1 MDSGWQAKAKRE
13 NVLKKKKTM
22 KTSTA
27 RHSCVFFRG
36 TSGLNL
42 RNVAFPK
49 EKNEMHFLMKKISS
63 FSRFFVTYMHRH
75 CFREFKTISMHC
87 IINVGDRSRP
97 HDCSVCWVVSTGH
110 MPQVK
115 SIQVTAPALNYQTT
129 DYTLD
134 LIEYFVKRLELGDT
148 FNAVCLSVSWWPVL
162 CPVEKSPGTVS
173 CHCACTKLWFLD
185 RMSRNQKMRG
195 E

>member
-1 MDSGWQAKAKRE
+1 MD
-13 NVLKKKKTM
+13 
-22 KTSTA
+22 
-27 RHSCVFFRG
+27 
-36 TSGLNL
+36 NL

-63 FSRFFVTYMHRH
+63 FSRFFVTYMYRH

-115 SIQVTAPALNYQTT
+115 SI
-129 DYTLD
+129 
-134 LIEYFVKRLELGDT
+134 
-148 FNAVCLSVSWWPVL
+148 
-162 CPVEKSPGTVS
+162 
-173 CHCACTKLWFLD
+173 
-185 RMSRNQKMRG
+185 
-195 E
+195 

>member
-1 MDSGWQAKAKRE
+1 
-13 NVLKKKKTM
+13 
-22 KTSTA
+22 
-27 RHSCVFFRG
+27 
-36 TSGLNL
+36 
-42 RNVAFPK
+42 
-49 EKNEMHFLMKKISS
+49 
-63 FSRFFVTYMHRH
+63 MHRH
-75 CFREFKTISMHC
+75 CFREFKTISMNC

-115 SIQVTAPALNYQTT
+115 SIQVTAPSLNYQTT

-162 CPVEKSPGTVS
+162 WQVCGKVVCVLGRPLFSVGHDQVGTDYS
-173 CHCACTKLWFLD
+173 SAHQWTMIGAWT
-185 RMSRNQKMRG
+185 
-195 E
+195 

>member
-1 MDSGWQAKAKRE
+1 MDSEWQAKAKRE
-13 NVLKKKKTM
+13 NVLKKKKQR
-22 KTSTA
+22 KLQQ
-27 RHSCVFFRG
+27 HVILVFF
-36 TSGLNL
+36 SEEEVDNL

-63 FSRFFVTYMHRH
+63 FSRFFVTYMYRH

-115 SIQVTAPALNYQTT
+115 SIQVTAPSLNYQTT

-162 CPVEKSPGTVS
+162 WPVEKSPGTVS

>member
-1 MDSGWQAKAKRE
+1 MTGKSKERE
-13 NVLKKKKTM
+13 CFEEEKNNENFNS
-22 KTSTA
+22 TSFL
-27 RHSCVFFRG
+27 CFFFEEQVD
-36 TSGLNL
+36 NL

-63 FSRFFVTYMHRH
+63 FSRFFVTYMYRH

-115 SIQVTAPALNYQTT
+115 SIQVTAPSLNYQTT

-148 FNAVCLSVSWWPVL
+148 FNAVCLSVSW
-162 CPVEKSPGTVS
+162 
-173 CHCACTKLWFLD
+173 
-185 RMSRNQKMRG
+185 
-195 E
+195 

>member
-1 MDSGWQAKAKRE
+1 MTGKSKDLERE
-13 NVLKKKKTM
+13 CFEEEKTT

-27 RHSCVFFRG
+27 CHSCVFFQEEVDK
-36 TSGLNL
+36 L

-49 EKNEMHFLMKKISS
+49 EKNEMHFLVNKISS

-115 SIQVTAPALNYQTT
+115 SIQVTAPAINYQTT
-129 DYTLD
+129 Q
-134 LIEYFVKRLELGDT
+134 IIP
-148 FNAVCLSVSWWPVL
+148 SI
-162 CPVEKSPGTVS
+162 
-173 CHCACTKLWFLD
+173 
-185 RMSRNQKMRG
+185 
-195 E
+195 

>member
-1 MDSGWQAKAKRE
+1 MDK
-13 NVLKKKKTM
+13 
-22 KTSTA
+22 
-27 RHSCVFFRG
+27 
-36 TSGLNL
+36 L

-63 FSRFFVTYMHRH
+63 FSRFFVTYMYRH

-97 HDCSVCWVVSTGH
+97 HDCSVSWVVSTGH

-115 SIQVTAPALNYQTT
+115 SIQVTAPSLNYQTT

-148 FNAVCLSVSWWPVL
+148 FNAVCLSVSW
-162 CPVEKSPGTVS
+162 
-173 CHCACTKLWFLD
+173 
-185 RMSRNQKMRG
+185 
-195 E
+195 

>member
-1 MDSGWQAKAKRE
+1 
-13 NVLKKKKTM
+13 M

-63 FSRFFVTYMHRH
+63 FSRFFVTYMYRH

-115 SIQVTAPALNYQTT
+115 SIQVTAPSINYQTT
-129 DYTLD
+129 KITLD
-134 LIEYFVKRLELGDT
+134 LIEY
-148 FNAVCLSVSWWPVL
+148 
-162 CPVEKSPGTVS
+162 
-173 CHCACTKLWFLD
+173 
-185 RMSRNQKMRG
+185 
-195 E
+195 